1 MSAPLWY
8 AASANARTVLRCSAL
23 WIVACAAGDDTDGSA
38 TSMVGG
44 TTDATTTTTTTGSST
59 SSSTGLESSST
70 GAGGSTAIGESSA
83 TAAGSSTTATFDDA
97 VLLETTLGEMVIQ
110 LDPEL
115 APITVAN
122 FYAYVDAGFYD
133 GTDGLGATT
142 FHRVAAGFVIQGGGV
157 TEAGVTKATM
167 APIVNESGNGLTNAR
182 GTIAMARTSD
192 PDSATSQFFVNLVD
206 NFSLDTAP
214 GYAVFGHVVEGLD
227 VVDAI
232 GAVPTTMEAP
242 NDPIVILSAT
252 RL

>member
-1 MSAPLWY
+1 MA
-8 AASANARTVLRCSAL
+8 
-23 WIVACAAGDDTDGSA
+23 
-38 TSMVGG
+38 
-44 TTDATTTTTTTGSST
+44 GSS
-59 SSSTGLESSST
+59 S
-70 GAGGSTAIGESSA
+70 

-133 GTDGLGATT
+133 GTDGLGATI

-157 TEAGVTKATM
+157 TEAGVTKGTM
-167 APIVNESGNGLTNAR
+167 PPIVNESGNGLTNAR

-206 NFSLDTAP
+206 NFSLDDAP